1 MILLIDAYN
10 LLKYIVASDQATEQ
24 EKKSFIAMIIRYAN
38 LKHLAVELVF
48 DGGPLGIPNLR
59 HEKNVSIR
67 HSGSQ
72 ESADDVIKRLAKN
85 LKGHEVLLISTDR
98 ELGRYVA
105 SHGVDAIDSDDFYRL
120 VQIALEK
127 RDGLE
132 KKSQQ
137 KIVKTGSSSN
147 RQLDELMAEHAEV
160 IQKGIN
166 EEVVASELPLGRGSS
181 KKERNLEKKLRKL

>member
-10 LLKYIVASDQATEQ
+10 VLKYIVASDQATEQ
-24 EKKSFIAMIIRYAN
+24 EKKQFIAMIVRYAS
-38 LKHLAVELVF
+38 LKSLDIELVF
-48 DGGPLGIPNLR
+48 DGGPLGIPDSR

-72 ESADDVIKRLAKN
+72 ESADDVIKRLVNN

-98 ELGRYVA
+98 ELGRYAA
-105 SHGVDAIDSDDFYRL
+105 SHGVDVVDSDDFYRL
-120 VQIALEK
+120 VQIALGK

-132 KKSQQ
+132 KKHQQ
-137 KIVKTGSSSN
+137 EIVKTGSGSN
-147 RQLDELMAEHAEV
+147 RELDELMAEHAVV

-166 EEVVASELPLGRGSS
+166 EEVVSSESPLGRGSS